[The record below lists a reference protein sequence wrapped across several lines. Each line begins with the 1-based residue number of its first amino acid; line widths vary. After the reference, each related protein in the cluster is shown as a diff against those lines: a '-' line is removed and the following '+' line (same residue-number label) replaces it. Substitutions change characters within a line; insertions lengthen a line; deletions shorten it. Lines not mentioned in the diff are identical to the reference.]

1 MVAPGEEMR
10 TTTVLVPSPTL
21 RLLSQEH
28 GASNGRTLGKQN
40 LFKQDVKQATG
51 KVKHSES
58 KQHVFT
64 HGLHRLQ
71 HFSCDSPVRFMMYS
85 EAAAAFISLH
95 SDNTVCLYKADGN
108 KQTSLAQLP
117 FMGLTATK
125 IPGSLVGWGPGPVFT
140 LLDSE
145 LRSMDAAHD
154 ALDIRVCQA
163 AEHSTELVTAGEG
176 NVCVWSVML
185 MRCKVK
191 IQEELQHSTF
201 TQMALA
207 PPRSDRPHR
216 AFVVCGQVVTLVDLD
231 AGKVL
236 EHKRDLCSRDITAMV
251 YCSQLDCLITASQ
264 ELSIRIWGP
273 DWELRVAFVGHN
285 GMVNSLYYCSALG
298 MLLSASVDC
307 TIRCWNVEKGDVVE
321 CVHTEQKNPALCIGG
336 TKKGDTF
343 FSFSQQG
350 VDVWTFRTLYTL
362 HCKLKGDEGA
372 PLRQIL
378 ASPFPAPYPTRV
390 LCVSGYS
397 DIMLVA
403 AETGAVLTSFKAEQT
418 ILCADYCLQ
427 KEILLALTDTGTV
440 LQANTLTNPIT
451 LMKEWKRRGQG
462 PWKNTDHV
470 TEDDAQNLPIPG
482 PAFCLILYSYLA
494 ETQGAL
500 EEWRSL
506 QERRGCSHR
515 NEAALDDAKNR
526 FLIILGQSGGCVS
539 VLKIDNGKVLQR
551 MPAHNGQ
558 RVTALQVYPENGY
571 LLSTGEDMTVVVWKV
586 NPYVQECLTQQLSL
600 HCGQSPVYLAALGPK
615 LALTFQEPNS
625 GTYNLRHFNLLN
637 QSQKCPPKEGH
648 SDPFTGLCVCPDLEV
663 FVSSS
668 LDGLVCI
675 WNEENHLIRMLQ
687 LNAVPE
693 CLAYSGFGGE
703 LFLGIGGD
711 LYRMNC
717 AKFLPHNFQQML
729 LYTYCAEP
737 LPDMPI
743 IENQENSR
751 KIKNASTDKDEEKEL
766 PSITSNL
773 LLTED
778 KWRQKEYVS
787 SVTSNMDLAALLRGS
802 VKCRKG
808 KPPSTTATKK
818 EAFDRY
824 MKIIYGLPP
833 NIKVDL
839 GDTFDPDK
847 LEIPYDDKPC
857 NLPTLQKKVHIDAK
871 LKIPEE
877 KAPTKSSKPK
887 TPKKV
892 KPRPVDKVLP
902 KKPVIVEKYEEPPE
916 IISPIEQP
924 KPPPPRPKT
933 TTPPPPPPRPQ
944 PPPSPPPC
952 PPPPPRPPPTRE
964 PTPEVPTFLQQFAN
978 AGWFKDLYPDQKCIP
993 STLSPEDFS
1002 LQLLGRLNNCSATSK
1017 IEILVALQELRSQG
1031 LLQNTDE
1038 FYQGLID
1045 LVPGFVRPHMSPA
1058 QRVVLVET
1066 LNLLV
1071 RLRSARYELVKKL
1084 LTLLAFKKLGLR
1096 ETLLRMLTALAVNEA
1111 EQWLLPE
1118 LESWDSELQ
1127 DPSDIWKSLHDK
1139 ADSWLELW
1147 ISKYKEH
1154 NRLLYLRSTAKWK
1167 PSTFSMVDVL
1177 NYFCCVQKEE
1187 YRKARY
1193 VAPTGPKRTV
1203 LLPLYDCSSKPIL
1216 RLGETYSMAR
1226 IWRPPGLILPPL
1238 RSRPFLMHFPNFI
1251 SLPLSRVTLCPFHI
1265 YSDKDWVKA
1274 SPRRYFIQQ
1283 QSYVEYY
1290 R

>member
-1 MVAPGEEMR
+1 
-10 TTTVLVPSPTL
+10 
-21 RLLSQEH
+21 
-28 GASNGRTLGKQN
+28 
-40 LFKQDVKQATG
+40 
-51 KVKHSES
+51 
-58 KQHVFT
+58 QHVFT

-285 GMVNSLYYCSALG
+285 GM
-298 MLLSASVDC
+298 LLSASVDC

-440 LQANTLTNPIT
+440 LQ
-451 LMKEWKRRGQG
+451 
-462 PWKNTDHV
+462 
-470 TEDDAQNLPIPG
+470 DDAQNLPIPG

-506 QERRGCSHR
+506 QERRGCTFCLLL
-515 NEAALDDAKNR
+515 NKIYVN
-526 FLIILGQSGGCVS
+526 ILWGCVS

-558 RVTALQVYPENGY
+558 RVTALQVYPEN
-571 LLSTGEDMTVVVWKV
+571 GEDMTVVVWKV

-675 WNEENHLIRMLQ
+675 WNEENHLIRLEMLQ

-703 LFLGIGGD
+703 LFL
-711 LYRMNC
+711 
-717 AKFLPHNFQQML
+717 
-729 LYTYCAEP
+729 
-737 LPDMPI
+737 
-743 IENQENSR
+743 
-751 KIKNASTDKDEEKEL
+751 
-766 PSITSNL
+766 
-773 LLTED
+773 
-778 KWRQKEYVS
+778 
-787 SVTSNMDLAALLRGS
+787 
-802 VKCRKG
+802 
-808 KPPSTTATKK
+808 
-818 EAFDRY
+818 AF
-824 MKIIYGLPP
+824 
-833 NIKVDL
+833 
-839 GDTFDPDK
+839 T
-847 LEIPYDDKPC
+847 
-857 NLPTLQKKVHIDAK
+857 
-871 LKIPEE
+871 
-877 KAPTKSSKPK
+877 
-887 TPKKV
+887 
-892 KPRPVDKVLP
+892 
-902 KKPVIVEKYEEPPE
+902 
-916 IISPIEQP
+916 
-924 KPPPPRPKT
+924 
-933 TTPPPPPPRPQ
+933 
-944 PPPSPPPC
+944 
-952 PPPPPRPPPTRE
+952 
-964 PTPEVPTFLQQFAN
+964 
-978 AGWFKDLYPDQKCIP
+978 
-993 STLSPEDFS
+993 
-1002 LQLLGRLNNCSATSK
+1002 
-1017 IEILVALQELRSQG
+1017 
-1031 LLQNTDE
+1031 
-1038 FYQGLID
+1038 
-1045 LVPGFVRPHMSPA
+1045 
-1058 QRVVLVET
+1058 
-1066 LNLLV
+1066 
-1071 RLRSARYELVKKL
+1071 
-1084 LTLLAFKKLGLR
+1084 
-1096 ETLLRMLTALAVNEA
+1096 
-1111 EQWLLPE
+1111 
-1118 LESWDSELQ
+1118 
-1127 DPSDIWKSLHDK
+1127 
-1139 ADSWLELW
+1139 
-1147 ISKYKEH
+1147 
-1154 NRLLYLRSTAKWK
+1154 
-1167 PSTFSMVDVL
+1167 
-1177 NYFCCVQKEE
+1177 
-1187 YRKARY
+1187 
-1193 VAPTGPKRTV
+1193 
-1203 LLPLYDCSSKPIL
+1203 LPLTHCGSLKLAHQLKGLMERSCLDSPNTIL
-1216 RLGETYSMAR
+1216 IYKRLSQKIA
-1226 IWRPPGLILPPL
+1226 I
-1238 RSRPFLMHFPNFI
+1238 FLK
-1251 SLPLSRVTLCPFHI
+1251 V
-1265 YSDKDWVKA
+1265 A
-1274 SPRRYFIQQ
+1274 SA
-1283 QSYVEYY
+1283 
-1290 R
+1290 

>member
-1 MVAPGEEMR
+1 MVVPVEEMR
-10 TTTVLVPSPTL
+10 TTVLVPNPTL
-21 RLLSQEH
+21 RLLSKEN
-28 GASNGRTLGKQN
+28 GASNGRTHGEPN

-64 HGLHRLQ
+64 HGLHHLQ

-95 SDNTVCLYKADGN
+95 SDNTVGLYIADGN

-125 IPGSLVGWGPGPVFT
+125 IPGALVGWGPGPVFT

-145 LRSMDAAHD
+145 LRSMDAAHN

-176 NVCVWSVML
+176 NVCVWSVRL
-185 MRCKVK
+185 MWCKVK
-191 IQEELQHSTF
+191 IQEGLQHKTF

-216 AFVVCGQVVTLVDLD
+216 AFVGCGQVVTLVDLD

-236 EHKRDLCSRDITAMV
+236 EHKKDLCSRDITAMV

-307 TIRCWNVEKGDVVE
+307 TIRCWNLEKGDVVE
-321 CVHTEQKNPALCIGG
+321 CVHTEQTNPALCIGG

-343 FSFSQQG
+343 FSFSHQG

-362 HCKLKGDEGA
+362 HCKLKEDEGA

-390 LCVSGYS
+390 LCLSGYS

-403 AETGAVLTSFKAEQT
+403 AETGAVLTSFKAEQR

-451 LMKEWKRRGQG
+451 LMKEWKRSGQG
-462 PWKNTDHV
+462 PWNSTDH
-470 TEDDAQNLPIPG
+470 
-482 PAFCLILYSYLA
+482 
-494 ETQGAL
+494 GAL

-515 NEAALDDAKNR
+515 NEAALNDAKNR

-586 NPYVQECLTQQLSL
+586 YPYIQECLTQLLSL
-600 HCGQSPVYLAALGPK
+600 HGGQSPVYLAALGPK

-637 QSQKCPPKEGH
+637 QSETSPPKEGH

-675 WNEENHLIRMLQ
+675 WNEENQLISTLD

-693 CLAYSGFGGE
+693 CLAYSGFGVE

-717 AKFLPHNFQQML
+717 AKFLPHNFQKML
-729 LYTYCAEP
+729 LYTYRAEP

-743 IENQENSR
+743 IENQKHSC
-751 KIKNASTDKDEEKEL
+751 KIKNASPGRDEEKEL
-766 PSITSNL
+766 LAITS
-773 LLTED
+773 
-778 KWRQKEYVS
+778 RQKQYVS
-787 SVTSNMDLAALLRGS
+787 SVTLDMDMDMDLAALLQGS
-802 VKCRKG
+802 VKCQKG
-808 KPPSTTATKK
+808 KPPSTKETKK
-818 EAFDRY
+818 EAFDNY
-824 MKIIYGLPP
+824 MKIIYGLPL

-839 GDTFDPDK
+839 GDTFDPDE
-847 LEIPYDDKPC
+847 LEIPYDDKPWI
-857 NLPTLQKKVHIDAK
+857 LPTLQKKVHHDAK
-871 LKIPEE
+871 LKVPVNVEKEKEE
-877 KAPTKSSKPK
+877 MAPTKGSKPQ
-887 TPKKV
+887 TAIKV
-892 KPRPVDKVLP
+892 KPGPVDKVLT

-916 IISPIEQP
+916 ILSPIEQP

-933 TTPPPPPPRPQ
+933 TTPRIQPLPPPPPPPPRE
-944 PPPSPPPC
+944 PS
-952 PPPPPRPPPTRE
+952 
-964 PTPEVPTFLQQFAN
+964 PEVPMFLQQFVN
-978 AGWFKDLYPDQKCIP
+978 AGWFKDLYRDHKCIP

-1017 IEILVALQELRSQG
+1017 REILAALQELRSQG

-1038 FYQGLID
+1038 FYQGLTD

-1058 QRVVLVET
+1058 QRVMLVET
-1066 LNLLV
+1066 LTLLV
-1071 RLRSARYELVKKL
+1071 RLRSASHELVKKL

-1096 ETLLRMLTALAVNEA
+1096 ETLLRMLTSLAVNEA

-1127 DPSDIWKSLHDK
+1127 DPRDIWKSLHDK

-1154 NRLLYLRSTAKWK
+1154 NRLLYLKNTAKWK

-1187 YRKARY
+1187 YKKARY
-1193 VAPTGPKRTV
+1193 VAPAGPKRTV
-1203 LLPLYDCSSKPIL
+1203 LLPLSDCSSKPIL

-1226 IWRPPGLILPPL
+1226 VRRPPGLMLPPL
-1238 RSRPFLMHFPNFI
+1238 RNRPSLMHFPNFI
-1251 SLPLSRVTLCPFHI
+1251 SLPISRVTLRPFHI

-1274 SPRRYFIQQ
+1274 SPRRYFIPE